1 MRVILLYGSDL
12 KHIDMSRPSRTG
24 SLTDTFA
31 IKGTKETITIT
42 ISRQESDNEHMPVKT
57 QIPSRKSSN
66 ASNTSSR
73 SRSSSFN
80 VQFIQDDISS
90 SGYSD
95 PGVISD
101 NDLSP
106 AASFHGSHEDLF
118 KGALVVPSDTDDDF
132 IEEDMPKCSSTSR
145 VCTNQPSSPRARS
158 KVSYFTFAHFII
170 CIPIACINILTN
182 C

>member
-1 MRVILLYGSDL
+1 MCIKYWSFFYTSDL
-12 KHIDMSRPSRTG
+12 KHLDMTRV

-31 IKGTKETITIT
+31 IKGTQEKFTIT
-42 ISRQESDNEHMPVKT
+42 ISRQDDNEHLAVST
-57 QIPSRKSSN
+57 HIPSRKD
-66 ASNTSSR
+66 SNTSNS
-73 SRSSSFN
+73 SRSSTFN

-118 KGALVVPSDTDDDF
+118 KGAVVIPSDTDDDF
-132 IEEDMPKCSSTSR
+132 IEEDIREKDIPR
-145 VCTNQPSSPRARS
+145 VNSSPRLCGNQPPSPRTRS
-158 KVSYFTFAHFII
+158 KVSYYILK
-170 CIPIACINILTN
+170 ACTYNSLA

>member
-1 MRVILLYGSDL
+1 MTRV
-12 KHIDMSRPSRTG
+12 
-24 SLTDTFA
+24 SLTDYA
-31 IKGTKETITIT
+31 IKGTQEKITIT
-42 ISRQESDNEHMPVKT
+42 ISRQDDNEHIPIKT
-57 QIPSRKSSN
+57 QSRKSSN
-66 ASNTSSR
+66 TSISS

-118 KGALVVPSDTDDDF
+118 KGAVVVPSDTDDDF
-132 IEEDMPKCSSTSR
+132 IEEDMPRGGTSR
-145 VCTNQPSSPRARS
+145 VCTNQPTSPRTRS
-158 KVSYFTFAHFII
+158 KVG
-170 CIPIACINILTN
+170 L
-182 C
+182 